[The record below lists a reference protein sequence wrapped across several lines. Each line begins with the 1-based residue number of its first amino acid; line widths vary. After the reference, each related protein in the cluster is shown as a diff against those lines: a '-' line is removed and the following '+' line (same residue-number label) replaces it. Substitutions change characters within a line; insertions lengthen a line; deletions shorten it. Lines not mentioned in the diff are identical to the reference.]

1 MTRTDLGVDEVGGQI
16 VTKTRTELN
25 GIVDGSRA
33 GLTLFDFYQKWESA
47 KQAFYKEMGHHL
59 T

>member
-1 MTRTDLGVDEVGGQI
+1 M
-16 VTKTRTELN
+16 TKTRTELN

-33 GLTLFDFYQKWESA
+33 GSTLIDFDQKWESA
-47 KQAFYKEMGHHL
+47 KLAFYKEMGHHL